1 MIAMTRRV
9 FPEIDNHLNIALK
22 TTILLLRLNLAMLW
36 EQQS

>member
-1 MIAMTRRV
+1 MIAMTHRV